1 MTKVTVKA
9 TTLLIVNMGCKPSWQ
24 RFKQSSS
31 WGVDDLWLHEIH
43 DILIVLGFKAK
54 SDCDDVRIY
63 VPKTILVPNQ
73 SACKIIILVIFY
85 SLMGVSYKEYFINW
99 ILDLEVYFDPAKV
112 LEYFKV

>member
-1 MTKVTVKA
+1 M
-9 TTLLIVNMGCKPSWQ
+9 
-24 RFKQSSS
+24 
-31 WGVDDLWLHEIH
+31 
-43 DILIVLGFKAK
+43 
-54 SDCDDVRIY
+54 
-63 VPKTILVPNQ
+63 PKTILVPNQ